1 MLMQVHHVGG
11 KSRTCAILTMMVSCP
26 IAMVWHTDGR
36 REWMVVADGIMG
48 ITRKVR
54 EREPLDG
61 DKPVQKP
68 NVPMPIVWAIAIVI
82 PFLVCLSMQPSA
94 LMTDTVMAKPSSVS
108 EIALDG
114 MHETGDGTY
123 VADSDAPSMTVSF
136 DKPFALNTMTM
147 RLKPQD
153 DSEKTFWQHVGFDA
167 GDILT
172 ITASTRVVGS
182 DEYTL
187 PRTQTLLSD
196 NAQTETLMLRTAS
209 EQIDSVRIEFPD
221 TVAGDKIVLDAPL
234 SFNDRIPETPYLPC
248 LFLLLVMCAALVLL
262 RPSSIM
268 SCYAYRNH
276 RRLGHIAL
284 AVMVASLCVLSV
296 AVTHIS
302 ETHDEVTYN
311 ETFKADM
318 DPNQYQH
325 VTDAIM
331 DGHAYL
337 GKKPPKWLAD
347 ADNPYDYEYRH
358 DKSEY
363 TGVSYLF
370 DYAFHNGRYYSYDG
384 ILPVLVMFLPYRLV
398 TGTNMTNA
406 MAMDVMGCVGTVVSV
421 FLGVAVM
428 RRHRRDAS
436 VSECLVAGFAMWLC
450 TCILW
455 LCFYP
460 TVYHEVIIIGTTA
473 AEAGIGLWI
482 VADGPLPRRNVDGH
496 TDGNGDSKDTNEIVT
511 ARPMH
516 PAPLA
521 IGSLLVGATLLAR
534 PTLFLCALLAFPIFG
549 HRFFRRHGDDREFF
563 GTSRHA
569 VLNTLIVIVPILLC
583 AGVALWWNY
592 ARFGNAL
599 DFGYKYNLTG
609 FDMVN
614 KPFSKRRVAFGVL
627 MYIFAP
633 LRLTRAF
640 PFFSAQWTYGWY
652 QFLLERTPGV
662 VQEPYYGGVIAFFP
676 FLLCTLAIFGKG
688 TRKAVR
694 GRGVVSLVITCLAIA
709 VVIMA
714 FDSSTAIT
722 QRYLADFAWLIGIA
736 AIAAMASCAAVGD
749 TERGH
754 YGETLHSHAPYVML
768 LLCLVSFLLVM
779 INLLAT
785 DRYSALNIWNPQVWW
800 SCWSWFLG
808 IY

>member
-1 MLMQVHHVGG
+1 MAV
-11 KSRTCAILTMMVSCP
+11 T
-26 IAMVWHTDGR
+26 
-36 REWMVVADGIMG
+36 DGIMG
-48 ITRKVR
+48 MTRRMR

-61 DKPVQKP
+61 DKPVPKP
-68 NVPMPIVWAIAIVI
+68 NVPMPLVWAIAVVI
-82 PFLVCLSMQPSA
+82 PLLVCLGMQPSA
-94 LMTDTVMAKPSSVS
+94 LMTGDVMAKPSPVS
-108 EIALDG
+108 GISLDG
-114 MHETGDGTY
+114 MHERKDGTY
-123 VADSDAPSMTVSF
+123 VVDGDAPSMTVSF

-167 GDILT
+167 GDIVT
-172 ITASTRVVGS
+172 VTASTRVAGS
-182 DEYTL
+182 GEYTL

-196 NAQTETLMLRTAS
+196 NVQTETLMLRTTS

-221 TVAGDKIVLDAPL
+221 MAAGDTIELDEPI

-248 LFLLLVMCAALVLL
+248 LFLLLAMSAVLVLL

-276 RRLGHIAL
+276 RALGRIAL

-296 AVTHIS
+296 AVTHVS

-337 GKKPPKWLAD
+337 SEKPPKWLVD

-358 DKSEY
+358 DKSES

-370 DYAFHNGRYYSYDG
+370 DYAFYDGRYYSYDG
-384 ILPVLVMFLPYRLV
+384 ILPVLVMFLPYRLA

-406 MAMDVMGCVGTVVSV
+406 MAMDVIGCVGTVVSV

-436 VSECLVAGFAMWLC
+436 VSECVIAGFAMWLC
-450 TCILW
+450 TCIPW

-460 TVYHEVIIIGTTA
+460 TVYHEVIMVGTIA
-473 AEAGIGLWI
+473 AEAGIGLWL
-482 VADGPLPRRNVDGH
+482 VADGPLPRGGDDDGDD
-496 TDGNGDSKDTNEIVT
+496 DGCGGDKSGDALVT
-511 ARPMH
+511 AHPMRLV
-516 PAPLA
+516 PLA

-534 PTLFLCALLAFPIFG
+534 PTLFLCVLLAFPIFG
-549 HRFFRRHGDDREFF
+549 HRFFRRHGTDREFF

-569 VLNTLIVIVPILLC
+569 VLNTLLIIVPILLC

-609 FDMVN
+609 FDMVH
-614 KPFSKRRVAFGVL
+614 KAFSKRRVAFGLL
-627 MYIFAP
+627 MYLFAP

-640 PFFSAQWTYGWY
+640 PFFSNQWTYGWY
-652 QFLLERTPGV
+652 QFLLVQTPGV
-662 VQEPYYGGVIAFFP
+662 VQEPYYGGIIAFFP

-688 TRKAVR
+688 TREAVR
-694 GRGVVSLVITCLAIA
+694 GRGVVSLVITCLVIA

-779 INLLAT
+779 VNLLAT
-785 DRYSALNIWNPQVWW
+785 DRYSALSIWNPQVWW

>member
-1 MLMQVHHVGG
+1 
-11 KSRTCAILTMMVSCP
+11 
-26 IAMVWHTDGR
+26 
-36 REWMVVADGIMG
+36 MG

-61 DKPVQKP
+61 DKPIQKP
-68 NVPMPIVWAIAIVI
+68 IVPAVLMWVLAIVLPLCI
-82 PFLVCLSMQPSA
+82 CMYIQPSV
-94 LMTDTVMAKPSSVS
+94 LTYDTIMAAPSSVS
-108 EIALDG
+108 KIALDG

-123 VADSDAPSMTVSF
+123 VADSDAPSITIGF
-136 DKPFALNTMTM
+136 NKPFALNTMTM

-167 GDILT
+167 GNILT
-172 ITASTRVVGS
+172 ITASTRIAGS
-182 DEYTL
+182 NEYTL

-196 NAQTETLMLRTAS
+196 NVQTETLMLRTAF
-209 EQIDSVRIEFPD
+209 EQIDSVRIKFPD
-221 TVAGDKIVLDAPL
+221 TVAGDKIVLDAPI

-248 LFLLLVMCAALVLL
+248 FLLLLAISVTIVLL
-262 RPSSIM
+262 RPRSAL

-276 RRLGHIAL
+276 RCLGHIAL
-284 AVMVASLCVLSV
+284 AVMVALLCVLSV

-337 GKKPPKWLAD
+337 GKKPPKWLVD

-370 DYAFHNGRYYSYDG
+370 DYAFHDGKYYSYDG
-384 ILPVLVMFLPYRLV
+384 ILPVLVLFLPYRLI
-398 TGTNMTNA
+398 TGTNMTNG
-406 MAMDVMGCVGTVVSV
+406 MAMDIMGCVGTIVSV

-436 VSECLVAGFAMWLC
+436 VSECVIAGLAM
-450 TCILW
+450 W

-460 TVYHEVIIIGTTA
+460 AVYHEVIIIGTTV
-473 AEAGIGLWI
+473 AEAGIGLWLF
-482 VADGPLPRRNVDGH
+482 ADGPLPGCNGDGH
-496 TDGNGDSKDTNEIVT
+496 ADGNGDSKDTNELVT
-511 ARPMH
+511 EKPMRLV
-516 PAPLA
+516 PLA

-534 PTLFLCALLAFPIFG
+534 PTLFLCVLLAFPIFG
-549 HRFFRRHGDDREFF
+549 HRFFRRHGTDREFF

-569 VLNTLIVIVPILLC
+569 VLNTLLIIVPILLC

-609 FDMVN
+609 FDMVH
-614 KPFSKRRVAFGVL
+614 KAFSKRRVAFGLL
-627 MYIFAP
+627 MYLFAP

-640 PFFSAQWTYGWY
+640 PFFSNQWTYGWY
-652 QFLLERTPGV
+652 QFLLVQTPGV
-662 VQEPYYGGVIAFFP
+662 VQEPYYGGIIAFFP

-688 TRKAVR
+688 TREAVS
-694 GRGVVSLVITCLAIA
+694 GRGVVSLVITCLVIA

-722 QRYLADFAWLIGIA
+722 QRYLTDFAWLIGIA

-754 YGETLHSHAPYVML
+754 YGEASHSHAPYVML
-768 LLCLVSFLLVM
+768 LLCFVSFLLVM